1 MTHPRRPRSI
11 GRPWTIRRRLVVGI
25 VCIAAVIMGAF
36 GTVSVVSMSAAFT
49 TVVDTQ
55 LAASM
60 TALKHAVD
68 KQRRGGAE
76 VADERRLID
85 FAGSGPDAVAA
96 IIRNGQ
102 VFDSAL
108 FLEPDPLA
116 LDEPARRE
124 LATAAAVAMSTGHTE
139 SVELP
144 GVGSYRI
151 TTERALNGD
160 ILVAGVPLETAQAAV
175 IGQSITIGAL
185 GLVALGAI
193 MLGVVI
199 VVRRALRPLAR
210 VAATAVEVTRQP
222 LEKGDVV
229 IGARVALADTDP
241 RTEIGQVG
249 EALNLLLAHFNDALV
264 VRVAMDTRMR
274 RFVTDAS
281 HEMRTPLA
289 AIQGYAELTRQEAE
303 EIPQMTEYALARIEA
318 EAARMGS
325 LVSDLLLLA
334 RLDEGQDLH
343 VDDVDLSNLV
353 VNAVSDTNASAPHH
367 DWVLEVPDQ
376 AVMVRGDAERLHQL
390 VTNLLS
396 NAATHTPAGSTIA
409 ARLRVLTHAAGSDQI
424 ELRIEDDGPGIPEG
438 LLPTLFERFARGDS
452 SRSRASGSSGLGLA
466 IALSIVEAHGGAIT
480 VKSTPAGTSF
490 RVLFASDSVP
500 APG

>member
-1 MTHPRRPRSI
+1 MH
-11 GRPWTIRRRLVVGI
+11 GRPWTLRRRLVVGMVSI
-25 VCIAAVIMGAF
+25 VAVILGAF
-36 GTVSVVSMSAAFT
+36 GVVSIVSMSAAFT

-55 LAASM
+55 LSASM
-60 TALKHAVD
+60 TVLNHAVD
-68 KQRRGGAE
+68 KQRTRREGGA
-76 VADERRLID
+76 ADRPLID
-85 FAGSGPDAVAA
+85 FASSGPDAIAA
-96 IIRNGQ
+96 IIRDGQ
-102 VFDSAL
+102 VIDTAI
-108 FLEPDPLA
+108 FLEPDPLT
-116 LDEPARRE
+116 LGPAASQQ
-124 LATAAAVAMSTGHTE
+124 LGAAAAVAVATGHTE
-139 SVELP
+139 SVDLA

-151 TTERALNGD
+151 ATGPAANGD

-175 IGQSITIGAL
+175 ISQSITIGVL
-185 GLVALGAI
+185 GLVALAAI

-199 VVRRALRPLAR
+199 VVRRSLRPR
-210 VAATAVEVTRQP
+210 GAV
-222 LEKGDVV
+222 
-229 IGARVALADTDP
+229 ADTDP

-249 EALNLLLAHFNDALV
+249 EALNLLLAHFNDALA

-289 AIQGYAELTRQEAE
+289 AIQGYAELTRQETDE
-303 EIPQMTEYALARIEA
+303 LPQMTEYALTRIEA

-343 VDDVDLSNLV
+343 LDDVDLCNLV
-353 VNAVSDTNASAPHH
+353 VNAVSDTNASAPDHN
-367 DWVLEVPDQ
+367 WVLEVPEQ

-390 VTNLLS
+390 VMNLLA
-396 NAATHTPAGSTIA
+396 NAATHTPADSTVA

-424 ELRIEDDGPGIPEG
+424 ELRIEDDGPGIPEE
-438 LLPTLFERFARGDS
+438 LLPTLFERFARGDF

-480 VKSTPAGTSF
+480 VKSTPVGTSF
-490 RVLFASDSVP
+490 RVLFAANT
-500 APG
+500 AP